1 VEAKREA
8 AYAKTDDEWE
18 SYGDWLHHH
27 LFGWE
32 KVKGNNDKFVAN
44 NNHVRKTLWMANEY
58 PYAFEDGV
66 KHDLCWVSDLPAQS
80 KKECLAAIEKNI
92 GRTKDV
98 IWFTNSLE
106 NRSVPE
112 IDHIQIIYRDSPM
125 AQRHS
130 TEPVTSDED

>member
-1 VEAKREA
+1 
-8 AYAKTDDEWE
+8 
-18 SYGDWLHHH
+18 
-27 LFGWE
+27 
-32 KVKGNNDKFVAN
+32 
-44 NNHVRKTLWMANEY
+44 MANEY

-112 IDHIQIIYRDSPM
+112 IDHIQIIYRGSPM

-130 TEPVTSDED
+130 TEPITSDED